1 MSIKTVQI
9 LKKKKKKSLGY
20 NVNWKEEG
28 LKLNWH
34 YASTTWGYI
43 YKHGLIPHVP
53 QRGKT

>member
-9 LKKKKKKSLGY
+9 LKKKKKSLGY